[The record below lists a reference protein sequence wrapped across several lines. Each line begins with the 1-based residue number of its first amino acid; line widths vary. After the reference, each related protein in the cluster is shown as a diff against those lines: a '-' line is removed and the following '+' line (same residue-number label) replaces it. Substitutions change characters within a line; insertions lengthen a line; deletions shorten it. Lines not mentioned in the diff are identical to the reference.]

1 MKRRILLGIL
11 AFLLLGTTGC
21 RSGVKTTQTTER
33 PNEGVTYEKGVDF
46 VGTIKNVDAA
56 GQTIEFYNA
65 SFNLAESYPYSGG
78 TEILTKNEAQM
89 TAQQI
94 EQGEVYDVYT
104 SDDGREIVKMQQKQD
119 LIVCEDTTVSVDDSQ
134 KRLTVQGVTYAYS
147 DQMPVFS
154 EGKLI
159 QPMEITSEDK
169 ITFRGVKGQAYSLVV
184 TKGHG
189 YIQPKNYKDFQG
201 GTILVQGETI
211 LPVSKNMLLSVPEGT
226 QTVTMKNGDLVSET
240 SVEVAR
246 GKVTEVDIS
255 RYQTQVPD
263 TARVRFKVRPAGAEL
278 YVNNA
283 LQDPSKLISL
293 KYGNHSIK
301 VVLEGY
307 NDYEGVVNI
316 QDPNPTIKID
326 LAQESAKVEEDSSS
340 SSVSQQDGSSS
351 SSESSKT
358 SYDQEHKITVSAPA
372 GAAVYVD
379 GTYKGVAPCEFT
391 KMIGNVTLTLTKEGY
406 ATKSYSVELS
416 DDGQDVTWSFP
427 DLTKKGNG

>member
-1 MKRRILLGIL
+1 M
-11 AFLLLGTTGC
+11 
-21 RSGVKTTQTTER
+21 
-33 PNEGVTYEKGVDF
+33 
-46 VGTIKNVDAA
+46 
-56 GQTIEFYNA
+56 
-65 SFNLAESYPYSGG
+65 
-78 TEILTKNEAQM
+78 
-89 TAQQI
+89 
-94 EQGEVYDVYT
+94 
-104 SDDGREIVKMQQKQD
+104 
-119 LIVCEDTTVSVDDSQ
+119 
-134 KRLTVQGVTYAYS
+134 
-147 DQMPVFS
+147 
-154 EGKLI
+154 
-159 QPMEITSEDK
+159 
-169 ITFRGVKGQAYSLVV
+169 
-184 TKGHG
+184 
-189 YIQPKNYKDFQG
+189 
-201 GTILVQGETI
+201 
-211 LPVSKNMLLSVPEGT
+211 
-226 QTVTMKNGDLVSET
+226 
-240 SVEVAR
+240 
-246 GKVTEVDIS
+246 DIS